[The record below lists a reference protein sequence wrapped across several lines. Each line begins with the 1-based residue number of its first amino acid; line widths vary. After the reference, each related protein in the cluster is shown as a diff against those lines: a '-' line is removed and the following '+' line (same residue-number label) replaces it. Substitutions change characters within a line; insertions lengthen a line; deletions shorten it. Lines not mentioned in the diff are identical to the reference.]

1 MVVEHKLFIC
11 DCNSPNHQL
20 IVSKYEYG
28 EEVVT
33 ETEEVYFTVG
43 LIEDLPFFKRLWV
56 ALRYVFGRNDPQVE
70 IILDK
75 NKVKKLVTCLQDGD
89 G

>member
-11 DCNSPNHQL
+11 ECNSPDHQV
-20 IVSKYEYG
+20 IVSKFTCDNYANND
-28 EEVVT
+28 
-33 ETEEVYFTVG
+33 VYVTVG
-43 LIEDLPFFKRLWV
+43 LIEDLPFFKRLWT
-56 ALRYVFGRNDPQVE
+56 ALRYVFGRNAPQVE

-75 NKVKKLVTCLQDGD
+75 NKVKKLVACLQDAG